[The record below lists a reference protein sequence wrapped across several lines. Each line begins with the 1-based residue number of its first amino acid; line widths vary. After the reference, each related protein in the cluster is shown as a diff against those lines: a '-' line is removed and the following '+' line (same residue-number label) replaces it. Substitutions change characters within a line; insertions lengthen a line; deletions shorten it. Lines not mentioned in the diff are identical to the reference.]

1 MKKIITILTIIV
13 VLIIIFFIKTN
24 YKSLKFGN
32 NIINKSADE
41 IKNYILDMNSY
52 KTQYTVE
59 IESNKNTNKYI
70 IKEEFIKDSNISIQE
85 VVEPQNIKG
94 VTFKYDGTDLQI
106 ENSNLNLSK
115 LYKNYNYIGESIIS
129 LSGFIEDFTNSNE
142 TNFIENDNEIIL
154 ETKTSNANKYISNKR
169 LFIDKNTAKPI
180 KMEIQDITQNT
191 KIYILYNEMEINNLQ
206 KEDVLAFDLNIF
218 KNDDI

>member
-70 IKEEFIKDSNISIQE
+70 IKEEFIKDSNVCIQE

-106 ENSNLNLSK
+106 KNNNLNLSK

-129 LSGFIEDFTNSNE
+129 LSGFIEDFTNTNE

-154 ETKTSNANKYISNKR
+154 EAKISNANKYISNKR
-169 LFIDKNTAKPI
+169 LYIDKNTAKPI

-191 KIYILYNEMEINNLQ
+191 KIYILYNEIEINNLQ